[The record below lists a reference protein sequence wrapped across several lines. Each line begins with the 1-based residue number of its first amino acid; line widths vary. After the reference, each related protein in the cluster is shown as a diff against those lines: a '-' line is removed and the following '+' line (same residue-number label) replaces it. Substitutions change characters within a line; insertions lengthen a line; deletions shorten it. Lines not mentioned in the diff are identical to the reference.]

1 MRGSYDY
8 GILGVGELG
17 AAIVTGLCQDAV
29 AAPSILLSPRSAAR
43 ATALAKRYPSVAVAP
58 DNQALADRCA
68 VVVLSVRPADATEV
82 LGQLTF
88 RAGQA
93 VISVLAGV
101 AHAELARLVAPAA
114 DITRAVPL
122 PQVARRALVTPVY
135 PDTAA
140 AQALF
145 SPLGGVLPVTEV
157 SQFEAMSAATATVAA
172 HVRYLAE
179 ISRWLSDQGVAP
191 DQASRYVRSVF
202 GAAGQDLAARDEDF
216 GQLTRAFATPGG
228 LNERFSALLAADG
241 VFDSV
246 RRSIDDIY
254 GSL

>member
-1 MRGSYDY
+1 MRDSYDY

-29 AAPSILLSPRSAAR
+29 AAPGILLSPRSAAR
-43 ATALAKRYPSVAVAP
+43 AADLGARYPSVVVAP

-68 VVVLSVRPADATEV
+68 VVVLSVRPADAAEV
-82 LGQLTF
+82 LGKLTF
-88 RAGQA
+88 RAG
-93 VISVLAGV
+93 
-101 AHAELARLVAPAA
+101 
-114 DITRAVPL
+114 
-122 PQVARRALVTPVY
+122 
-135 PDTAA
+135 
-140 AQALF
+140 
-145 SPLGGVLPVTEV
+145 
-157 SQFEAMSAATATVAA
+157 QFEAMSAATATVAA

-179 ISRWLSDQGVAP
+179 ISRWLSDQGVDP

-216 GQLTRAFATPGG
+216 GQVTRAFATPGG

-246 RRSIDDIY
+246 RRSIEEIY

>member
-1 MRGSYDY
+1 MHGSYDY
-8 GILGVGELG
+8 GILGIGELG
-17 AAIVTGLCQDAV
+17 AAIVTGLCEGTD
-29 AAPSILLSPRSAAR
+29 AAPGILLSPRSAAR
-43 ATALAKRYPSVAVAP
+43 AAALAARYPSVTVAP

-68 VVVLSVRPADATEV
+68 VVVLSVRPADAGEV

-101 AHAELARLVAPAA
+101 NHAELAPLVAPAT
-114 DITRAVPL
+114 DIARAVPL
-122 PQVARRALVTPVY
+122 PQVARRALITPVY

-140 AQALF
+140 ARALF
-145 SPLGGVLPVTEV
+145 SQLGGVLPVTEI
-157 SQFEAMSAATATVAA
+157 SQFEAMSAATATLAA

-179 ISRWLSDQGVAP
+179 ISRWLSDQGVDP

-202 GAAGQDLAARDEDF
+202 AAAGQDLAARNEDF
-216 GQLTRAFATPGG
+216 DQLTRAFATPGG
-228 LNERFSALLAADG
+228 LNERFAAMLAADG

-246 RRSIDDIY
+246 RRSIEEIY